1 MLQLV
6 RSLKRAL
13 ATEVN
18 MATKLQDLQDIIT
31 AHSGEDKDSSHSP
44 HGPERTGANG
54 GPAGASTVG
63 GLFARRFRATA
74 RVAGV
79 GTSAGGVAAAGAV
92 ALPESTQSVA
102 VVTGEGE
109 GSEGGTRQS
118 GGGGFGDGPV
128 LTLEELQ
135 RGMSLEV
142 GNMSAITE
150 EDGPHSNGDPYI
162 G

>member
-13 ATEVN
+13 ATEAS
-18 MATKLQDLQDIIT
+18 MATKLQDLQEIIT
-31 AHSGEDKDSSHSP
+31 AHSGEEREHSP
-44 HGPERTGANG
+44 HPAERSNSGTSAS
-54 GPAGASTVG
+54 STVG

-74 RVAGV
+74 RATTVAAPVGGAAVVAG
-79 GTSAGGVAAAGAV
+79 AAG
-92 ALPESTQSVA
+92 LPESTQSVA
-102 VVTGEGE
+102 VAAADGET
-109 GSEGGTRQS
+109 SEGGARQS
-118 GGGGFGDGPV
+118 GGGSGGGFGDGPV

-150 EDGPHSNGDPYI
+150 EDGPHSNGDPYV